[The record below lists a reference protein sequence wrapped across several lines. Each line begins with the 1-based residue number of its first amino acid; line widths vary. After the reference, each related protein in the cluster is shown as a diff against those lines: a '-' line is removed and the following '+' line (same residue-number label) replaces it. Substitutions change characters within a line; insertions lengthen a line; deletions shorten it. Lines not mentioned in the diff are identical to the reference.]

1 MVTIAAYLRAVARE
15 GPEPLPVTKY
25 RCISYQ
31 FTVMGWIVD
40 NILPENF
47 LKYYQIGEVFLLIGF
62 FYTIK
67 RVFKTLWNLH
77 EAFKTFILPLFWP
90 RNFPEE
96 YGSWAGQSG
105 FIFNVL
111 GSSSILDMSNFEF

>member
-1 MVTIAAYLRAVARE
+1 M
-15 GPEPLPVTKY
+15 TKY
-25 RCISYQ
+25 HCISDQFLTQ
-31 FTVMGWIVD
+31 FTVMGWIVG

-47 LKYYQIGEVFLLIGF
+47 LKSYQIGEVFLLIGF

-67 RVFKTLWNLH
+67 RVSKTLWNLH
-77 EAFKTFILPLFWP
+77 EALKTFILPLFWP

-96 YGSWAGQSG
+96 YGCWAGQSE

-111 GSSSILDMSNFEF
+111 GSSSILYMSNFEYLF

>member
-1 MVTIAAYLRAVARE
+1 M
-15 GPEPLPVTKY
+15 TKY
-25 RCISYQ
+25 HCISYQFLTQ

-47 LKYYQIGEVFLLIGF
+47 LKSYQIGEVFLLIGF

-77 EAFKTFILPLFWP
+77 EAFKTFILPLFLP

-111 GSSSILDMSNFEF
+111 GSSWILDMSNFEYLF

>member
-1 MVTIAAYLRAVARE
+1 MTFTV
-15 GPEPLPVTKY
+15 PVCESNFATH
-25 RCISYQ
+25 CLQ
-31 FTVMGWIVD
+31 FIVMGWIVD
-40 NILPENF
+40 NLLPESF
-47 LKYYQIGEVFLLIGF
+47 LKSYQIGEVFLLIGF

-105 FIFNVL
+105 FIFKCP
-111 GSSSILDMSNFEF
+111 

>member
-1 MVTIAAYLRAVARE
+1 
-15 GPEPLPVTKY
+15 
-25 RCISYQ
+25 
-31 FTVMGWIVD
+31 MGWIVD

-47 LKYYQIGEVFLLIGF
+47 LKSYQIGEVFLLIGF

-67 RVFKTLWNLH
+67 RVFQTLWNLH

-90 RNFPEE
+90 RNFLEE

-111 GSSSILDMSNFEF
+111 GSSSILDMSNFEFLF